1 MTVGKNFS
9 SPSKPDQAKISSF
22 IRLQIANPGT
32 KDFFARLTIVP
43 RKEGL
48 EVVFFPYIFF
58 YPVFFS

>member
-1 MTVGKNFS
+1 MTGGQI
-9 SPSKPDQAKISSF
+9 DRRIS
-22 IRLQIANPGT
+22 QVANPGT

>member
-1 MTVGKNFS
+1 MFLSEKKCNIQV
-9 SPSKPDQAKISSF
+9 
-22 IRLQIANPGT
+22 ANPGT

-58 YPVFFS
+58 YPVFFFLKAAQDLVFE